1 MAAAGYHV
9 RSTSLPAKPHPLSAA
24 LQDQL
29 NFLKASES
37 SPLATRLG
45 SLKTIYELLDDLL
58 RSQSTRQALFSERQ
72 SQAVEQALNGSLRML
87 ELCSNVRDFLSKM
100 KEIVQELASALRR
113 RRKRCSTV
121 VLPAGESA
129 VRDAA
134 EAYLTSRKRLTKLV
148 RKFIRF
154 SFQEKNGGIAPDA
167 AGSDSSSVVTMLRG
181 VEEINLEVFQAILCY
196 ISQQGRLQPV
206 SGWSMWIVVLLQ
218 SKPCGHSECQDDG
231 NEMKKVDSEVLAFR
245 SSKDLSFSQAQ
256 VVLKGLERVES
267 SMKEIEEEME
277 CIYRRQVKARVSLLN
292 CLSRC

>member
-1 MAAAGYHV
+1 
-9 RSTSLPAKPHPLSAA
+9 
-24 LQDQL
+24 
-29 NFLKASES
+29 
-37 SPLATRLG
+37 
-45 SLKTIYELLDDLL
+45 
-58 RSQSTRQALFSERQ
+58 
-72 SQAVEQALNGSLRML
+72 ML
-87 ELCSNVRDFLSKM
+87 ELCSNIRDFLSKM

-113 RRKRCSTV
+113 RR
-121 VLPAGESA
+121 ESA

-134 EAYLTSRKRLTKLV
+134 EGYLNSRKRLTKLV
-148 RKFIRF
+148 RK
-154 SFQEKNGGIAPDA
+154 EKNGGTNPDA

-218 SKPCGHSECQDDG
+218 AKPCGHSECQDDG
-231 NEMKKVDSEVLAFR
+231 NEMKKVDSEVLALR
-245 SSKDLSFSQAQ
+245 SSKDLNFSQAR

-267 SMKEIEEEME
+267 NLKEIEEEME